1 MGSHLP
7 EGYRGAQLVMG
18 SHLVGNTL
26 LIAMASP
33 PGRSKDLPPLV
44 VLPIDV
50 ARRMLQDLEQS
61 DRQQLTFDSEPQRQ
75 RTTLTLDEMG

>member
-1 MGSHLP
+1 MGPHLP
-7 EGYRGAQLVMG
+7 KGYRGAQLVMG
-18 SHLVGNTL
+18 SHLVDNIHL
-26 LIAMASP
+26 VAMAFS

-61 DRQQLTFDSEPQRQ
+61 DWQQLTFESEPQRQ
-75 RTTLTLDEMG
+75 RTTLTLDEMD